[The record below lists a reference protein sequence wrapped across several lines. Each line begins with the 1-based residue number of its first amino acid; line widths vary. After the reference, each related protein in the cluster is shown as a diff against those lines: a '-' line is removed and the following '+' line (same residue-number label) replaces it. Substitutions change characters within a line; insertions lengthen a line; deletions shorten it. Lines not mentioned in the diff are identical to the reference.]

1 MCIYCVI
8 SRIYYKGLFFSVG
21 GGIPFSPTAGG
32 GQVLAAGLV
41 PAGLTPV
48 AFFPPEP
55 TQQLQAFSVIFLE
68 APLKKRKRRHVEGRG
83 LDKLYGPFYKHFKYY
98 KANLWRFTN
107 MVRRGEF
114 DKLLRPG
121 KFSTEP
127 LNNLGQILRFTDA
140 HFGGLVNSTKTRYN
154 I

>member
-1 MCIYCVI
+1 MSVWGAGIGGAWI
-8 SRIYYKGLFFSVG
+8 RLGDFF
-21 GGIPFSPTAGG
+21 
-32 GQVLAAGLV
+32 
-41 PAGLTPV
+41 GLTPV

-154 I
+154 IWFKIKNIWYKFIMFYSCYNY